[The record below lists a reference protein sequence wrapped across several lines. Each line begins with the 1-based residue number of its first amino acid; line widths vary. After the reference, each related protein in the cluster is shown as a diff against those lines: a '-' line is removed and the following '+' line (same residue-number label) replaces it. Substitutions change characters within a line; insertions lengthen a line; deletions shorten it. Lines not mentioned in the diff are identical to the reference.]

1 VPLRE
6 SLPSNYDSEWNG
18 APPPEAVPNDLNGI
32 KKARWKALYQAAM
45 LELDNG
51 VLPARIEAAKA
62 AIHSRMAEA
71 DGSQA
76 ETEASQLEDALHML
90 DVLLRM
96 YGRKK

>member
-1 VPLRE
+1 MTLTG
-6 SLPSNYDSEWNG
+6 S
-18 APPPEAVPNDLNGI
+18 

-51 VLPARIEAAKA
+51 ALPARIEAANA

-76 ETEASQLEDALHML
+76 GTEASQLEDALHML

-96 YGRKK
+96 YGTKE